1 MQRTDLQQ
9 LPAAIAPPPYT
20 LRQYRA
26 GDEEAWAGLMN
37 HGLGHGWRAHHFW
50 ERFGRDREFLL
61 GGLFFAEARGTVAG
75 TASAG
80 RGDCGSGVGVVQYVV
95 VAPAHRGHGLAAP
108 LSAAVLAY
116 LRDQG
121 FESAMLA
128 TSERRL
134 AAIKTYFRL
143 GFTPL
148 YRGNGDGARWERV
161 LGRVGSHDGK
171 DGVL

>member
-1 MQRTDLQQ
+1 MGLVCFNTWWPPVLLVATAWRPRLQQ
-9 LPAAIAPPPYT
+9 QS
-20 LRQYRA
+20 LRA
-26 GDEEAWAGLMN
+26 
-37 HGLGHGWRAHHFW
+37 
-50 ERFGRDREFLL
+50 
-61 GGLFFAEARGTVAG
+61 
-75 TASAG
+75 
-80 RGDCGSGVGVVQYVV
+80 C
-95 VAPAHRGHGLAAP
+95 
-108 LSAAVLAY
+108 
-116 LRDQG
+116 DQG